1 MPHSPSLRIVFAGTP
16 DFAARHLEAL
26 LASDHQLVGVYTQP
40 DRPAG
45 RGKKLTPSPVKQLA
59 QNAGLPIFQPASL
72 KNADAL
78 TQLAA
83 LEADIMIVV
92 AYGLLLPQA
101 VLDTPRL
108 GCINVHASL
117 LPRWRGAAPIQ
128 RAIEAGDTESGV
140 TIMQMAAGLDTGP
153 MLHKARCAIR
163 ADDTAGSL
171 HDRLAALGPDALL
184 QTLDAIASGNTQPQ
198 EQDDSLSN
206 YARKID
212 KAEAALDWQ
221 LSAAELDRKIRAFN
235 PFPMAYTFAGED
247 RLRIHAA
254 HPAEPSTTT
263 EQPPARKGATSS
275 AMIEPG
281 RVLAVDDTGVLV
293 TCGQGALLI
302 TRLQLPG
309 KKPLSA
315 AEFANG
321 FAGYLRPG
329 QQLAQQPRSQQS
341 NVR

>member
-1 MPHSPSLRIVFAGTP
+1 MAQSPSLRIVFAGTP
-16 DFAARHLEAL
+16 EFAACHLRSL
-26 LASDHQLVGVYTQP
+26 LASSHSLVGVYTQP

-45 RGKKLTPSPVKQLA
+45 RGKKLTPSPVKQMAQAAALPVFQPESLKHADA
-59 QNAGLPIFQPASL
+59 QNELRAL
-72 KNADAL
+72 NADV
-78 TQLAA
+78 
-83 LEADIMIVV
+83 MIVV

-101 VLDTPRL
+101 VLDIPRL

-128 RAIEAGDTESGV
+128 RAIEAGDSETGV

-153 MLHKARCAIR
+153 MLRKTHCDIR
-163 ADDTAGSL
+163 PDDTAGSL
-171 HDRLAALGPDALL
+171 HDRLADLGPVALL
-184 QTLDAIASGNTQPQ
+184 QTLDDLVAGHLQPE

-221 LSAAELDRKIRAFN
+221 LSAAELDRKVRAFN

-247 RLRIHAA
+247 RLRIHGA
-254 HPAEPSTTT
+254 HPAHTMPGETGGSGETADTLAPGQVVAVN
-263 EQPPARKGATSS
+263 EQ
-275 AMIEPG
+275 
-281 RVLAVDDTGVLV
+281 GVLV
-293 TCGQGALLI
+293 RCGQGSLQI

-315 AEFANG
+315 TEFANG
-321 FAGYLRPG
+321 FPGYLQRG
-329 QQLAQQPRSQQS
+329 QRLGIADGG
-341 NVR
+341 NC